1 MSGSMKNAV
10 PYFKALAHPTRVE
23 ILREV
28 FDKKVVNPNWMKKKT
43 GKSSKYVYDQLRF
56 LSKSSLGNVLKAVHL
71 GVIFLLNKR
80 LRVKLTDI
88 DDGTVKT
95 LDEMSTEEA
104 AKLGFALSHEKR
116 AEIYDMLFE
125 AHKRGEHLSFTTMAR
140 SLGLE
145 RWRVVQLC
153 QQLADAGIVEIVGGE
168 EARLKKI
175 VELEAEDLELHP
187 SEVLLTMLEIGF

>member
-1 MSGSMKNAV
+1 MSGSMKDAV

-56 LSKSSLGNVLKAVHL
+56 LSKPSLGNVLKAVHL
-71 GVIFLLNKR
+71 GVVFLLNKK
-80 LRVKLTDI
+80 LKVKLTDV

-104 AKLGFALSHEKR
+104 ARLGFALSHEKR
-116 AEIYDMLFE
+116 AEIYDILLE
-125 AHKRGEHLSFTTMAR
+125 AHRRGQRLSFTTIAR
-140 SLGLE
+140 LLGLE

-153 QQLADAGIVEIVGGE
+153 QQLADAGIVEIEGE

-175 VELEAEDLELHP
+175 VELETEDLELHP
-187 SEVLLTMLEIGF
+187 REVLLTMLEMGF